1 MAHDHA
7 ITPAHAHIE
16 GEDDDTIGAGV
27 DGITKVAIAS
37 AFAIPVFAE
46 VAIGGITA
54 KDVVSFA
61 RRFAD
66 RGDESIS
73 QRHADFALGMQREPA
88 CGPEQDAEEDEKSS
102 GSLHEL
108 DTLPGLRPGA
118 NGLGL
123 AIF

>member
-7 ITPAHAHIE
+7 VSPAHADIE

-27 DGITKVAIAS
+27 DGITEVAIAS
-37 AFAIPVFAE
+37 AFAIPVFPE

-66 RGDESIS
+66 RCDESVS
-73 QRHADFALGMQREPA
+73 QRHARLALGMQGHPA
-88 CGPEQDAEEDEKSS
+88 CRPEQDGEEDEKCS